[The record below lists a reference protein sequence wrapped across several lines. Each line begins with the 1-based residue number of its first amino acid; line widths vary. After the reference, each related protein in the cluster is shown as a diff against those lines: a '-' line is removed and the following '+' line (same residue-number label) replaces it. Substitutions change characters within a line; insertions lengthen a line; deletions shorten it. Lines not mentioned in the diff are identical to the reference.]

1 MNEKL
6 DVRRGSGNVFRDHG
20 DPDAN
25 TKQLK
30 ARLAAEI
37 IGVLNERGWSTR
49 KAQKELGVDQSD
61 IVRIRNA
68 DLARFTIDRL
78 VRVLGKLNLRVDVK
92 VRKTEKTKAA

>member
-6 DVRRGSGNVFRDHG
+6 EVRRGSGNVFRDHG

-25 TKQLK
+25 TKQMK

-37 IGVLNERGWSTR
+37 IGVLDKRSWSTR

-78 VRVLGKLNLRVDVK
+78 VRILGGLNLHVEVK
-92 VRKTEKTKAA
+92 VRKASKIKAA